1 MPTYEVTIG
10 GEQFEI
16 EAPDDASVKLAVKQL
31 QSQQNPAKKQL
42 DDYYSSG
49 IYAGEYNPLG
59 PIARSLDAGATSAGD
74 VLSFGFGDEIA
85 GLWGATDDQ
94 RNRQK
99 ALAESNP
106 YATVAGAVGGGL
118 VMGGGRSPFSAGG
131 NNIFGQA
138 QGSRSLL
145 SALPSANQSAT
156 ASLGSRIVASGLE
169 GGAMGAAYGAGSG
182 ENAWDRFSGA
192 VGSGLVGGAIG
203 GAVPAVI
210 QGLSSGYRNVA
221 DYFARNQVARDAGV
235 SPEVA
240 NYLVRIGN
248 NDGTLGPQGAANM
261 ARAGGE
267 AMPVD
272 AGVNSQ
278 QALDW
283 ATQRGGPGANTARQR
298 INDRLTRD
306 SAALVSTLDNTLG
319 TPEGLYASQANIR
332 EGARD
337 GVRQAYSAANA
348 SPIDY
353 ASAEGQRVE
362 SAINRIPSRIK
373 AAAIEK
379 ANERMAWDKMP
390 NMQIM
395 ADVADDGTVTL
406 REMPNVM
413 QADYIKKA
421 LDDLVREGT
430 DMGGKMSGD
439 AQFANIMRRELRD
452 ALAGASDEYATALR
466 TAADPLSRQEAVGVG
481 YDLLTDRLK
490 RDELAMTLDG
500 FTDGQRNAARQGVR
514 SYIDDTMAKVRTAFT
529 DPNLDA
535 REAAKAIKELSSRAN
550 REKLTMLLGV
560 QEAGALFDEI
570 DRVSQSFSL
579 NASQAQNSKT
589 FTRTAAEDVA
599 NELVA
604 PNPIERLMDLEPV
617 KSSQGVAQILTGRT
631 PERLAARKDAFA
643 GEIADYLTR
652 PASQAIPQFQAMG
665 NYGQRLSENQIRSLR
680 IAELLSGIRSGA
692 YPASTQVGG
701 FGE

>member
-16 EAPDDASVKLAVKQL
+16 DAPDDASVQLAVKQL
-31 QSQQNPAKKQL
+31 QSQQNPAKEQL

-74 VLSFGFGDEIA
+74 VASFGFGDEVA
-85 GLWGATDDQ
+85 GLWGGTEDQ

-99 ALAESNP
+99 ALAESNA

-118 VMGGGRSPFSAGG
+118 TFGAGG
-131 NNIFGQA
+131 LTRNAAGQIGGS
-138 QGSRSLL
+138 QGLL
-145 SALPSANQSAT
+145 SALPSANLPAT
-156 ASLGSRIVASGLE
+156 ASLGGRILASGLE

-203 GAVPAVI
+203 GAVPAVV
-210 QGLSSGYRNVA
+210 QGVSSGYRNVA

-272 AGVNSQ
+272 AGINSQ

-353 ASAEGQRVE
+353 ASVEGQRVE

-373 AAAIEK
+373 AQAIQK
-379 ANERMAWDKMP
+379 ANERMAWDEMP

-395 ADVADDGTVTL
+395 ADIADDGTVTL

-413 QADYIKKA
+413 QGDYIKKA

-430 DMGGKMSGD
+430 DIGGKMSGD
-439 AQFANIMRRELRD
+439 AQFANTMRRELRD
-452 ALAGASDEYATALR
+452 ALAGASDEYATALK

-500 FTDGQRNAARQGVR
+500 FTDGQRTAARQGVR
-514 SYIDDTMAKVRTAFT
+514 SYIDDTMSKVRTAFT

-550 REKLTMLLGV
+550 REKLTMLLGD

-604 PNPIERLMDLEPV
+604 PNPLERLMDLEPV
-617 KSSQGVAQILTGRT
+617 KASQGVAQILTGRT
-631 PERLAARKDAFA
+631 PERLAGIKDQFA

-652 PASQAIPQFQAMG
+652 PAYQALPQFQAMG
-665 NYGQRLSENQIRSLR
+665 NYGQRLSENHLRSLR
-680 IAELLSGIRSGA
+680 IAEILSGIRSSA
-692 YPASTQVGG
+692 YPASTQAGDRLR
-701 FGE
+701 